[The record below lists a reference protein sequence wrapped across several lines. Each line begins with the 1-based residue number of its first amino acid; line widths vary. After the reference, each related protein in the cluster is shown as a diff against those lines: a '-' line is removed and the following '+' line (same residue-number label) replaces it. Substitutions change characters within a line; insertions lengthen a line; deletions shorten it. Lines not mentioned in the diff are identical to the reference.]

1 VEKYVVDTATILRKR
16 RVVKKLTIAPIIAKI
31 QVVKSCWEPI
41 LGSVEARKP
50 PMVPAIKGISLETT
64 IRRLWGLRLVTL
76 NRCLTYSRGHCAGD
90 HHVSSG

>member
-1 VEKYVVDTATILRKR
+1 MEKYVVDTATIFRKR
-16 RVVKKLTIAPIIAKI
+16 RVVKKLIIAPIIAKI
-31 QVVKSCWEPI
+31 QVVKICWEPI

-64 IRRLWGLRLVTL
+64 IRRLWGLRLVSL